1 MTSLVKG
8 NFLLLQNLKKFF
20 NPIMRRLKNEEKRET
35 KIGKSPGR
43 RSRKRRGKKKKHQR
57 VTTQLEEERK
67 DREKEDQEGILE
79 TDKKSV
85 KFSGEGKEED
95 DGHPYSTTLG
105 PNPEGENGG
114 GERRKGY
121 PGRSDKEKRR
131 GRYDGFH
138 D

>member
-1 MTSLVKG
+1 
-8 NFLLLQNLKKFF
+8 
-20 NPIMRRLKNEEKRET
+20 MRRLKNEEKRET

-67 DREKEDQEGILE
+67 DREKEDQEGILK
-79 TDKKSV
+79 TDKKSI

-95 DGHPYSTTLG
+95 DDHPSTTLG
-105 PNPEGENGG
+105 PDPEGKNGG

-121 PGRSDKEKRR
+121 PGRSEEVKWR